1 VDEKPLLRF
10 THELVISTE
19 AKRSGEICGSAP
31 VVANSLCSSRPKP
44 TRISNFAALKT
55 VGTNAALRRE
65 PHALDRS
72 RNARH
77 EIRGSGE
84 ERDLRFLPE
93 ILKCAL
99 IGLRLQLEST
109 TLFTIHWSLV

>member
-55 VGTNAALRRE
+55 VGTNAALRKESRTHSTGRATLDTESGGAERRE
-65 PHALDRS
+65 
-72 RNARH
+72 
-77 EIRGSGE
+77 ICGSFPE
-84 ERDLRFLPE
+84 SLNERF
-93 ILKCAL
+93 
-99 IGLRLQLEST
+99 
-109 TLFTIHWSLV
+109 